1 MSLKDSFNGD
11 SCKDFLN
18 RFKLTLEKNSATA
31 SDKLKTIIS
40 DFKIKVPDLKGITSK
55 TPDFKTFVSKITDI
69 KALRAGLTDFRIEK
83 LSKLSRNAK
92 IGIGAGVLGAV
103 VISSALLMNPGPDVY
118 KLTIAGQ
125 EAGYITDTEMV
136 PQAIEE
142 IRTDLSQEAGGAEII
157 VDDKAIA
164 VEETDLNAKK
174 ITLLT
179 GEDLKKLILK
189 ADLCKASLWAV
200 NVNGTNVVAAATEAD
215 ANAVIDGVK
224 RHYLTEGSEII
235 NAAFKE
241 TVTVTQAAM
250 SAAEIMKPED
260 AVNLIITG
268 TKEPKVYTVQNGD
281 TLWDIAIANNMT
293 PAELQSA
300 NPGFDP
306 NRLKIGQQ
314 LNLFQVKPYVTVLT
328 KEIVATTEKIDFKT
342 VYENT
347 NTLYKGEVKVKSAG
361 TYGKKEVRTEVT
373 KENGVVVASAELDSV
388 ITAEPQDQIA
398 LRGTKS
404 IATFTGSGSL
414 SSPVGRIEV
423 SSPFGSRGGGRHTGV
438 DLRNPKGTPI
448 KAADDGVV
456 TYAAYS
462 GSYGNIVK
470 LSHGNGIETWYAHCD
485 TMKVS
490 VGQVVSKGEV
500 IATVGITGRAT
511 GFHLHFEV
519 RKNGVPQNPM
529 NYL

>member
-18 RFKLTLEKNSATA
+18 RFKSSIGKNSAIA
-31 SDKLKTIIS
+31 SDKIKTLIS
-40 DFKIKVPDLKGITSK
+40 DFKTQL
-55 TPDFKTFVSKITDI
+55 PDFKNLISKSSSLKLSLSKIADGKAFKTIITD
-69 KALRAGLTDFRIEK
+69 LRIEK

-92 IGIGAGVLGAV
+92 IGIGAGVLGVV
-103 VISSALLMNPGPDVY
+103 VIGSVLILNPGQDVY
-118 KLTIAGQ
+118 QLTIAGE
-125 EAGYITDTEMV
+125 EAGYIADTETV
-136 PQAIEE
+136 SAAIEE
-142 IRTDLSQEAGGAEII
+142 IKADLSKEAGGAEIV
-157 VDDKAIA
+157 VDDNAIA
-164 VEETDLNAKK
+164 VKETDLKANK
-174 ITLLT
+174 ITFLSND
-179 GEDLKKLILK
+179 ELKELILS
-189 ADLCKASLWAV
+189 ADLFKASIWAV
-200 NVNGTNVVAAATEAD
+200 NINGSNVVAAATESD
-215 ANAVIDGVK
+215 ANAILDGVK

-235 NAAFKE
+235 DAGFKE
-241 TVTVTQAAM
+241 AVSVTKAAM
-250 SAAEIMKPED
+250 NAAEIMKPED

-268 TKEPKVYTVQNGD
+268 TKEPKVYTVQDGD

-293 PAELQSA
+293 PEELQTA

-328 KEIVATTEKIDFKT
+328 KEIVAATEKIDFKT

-347 NTLYKGEVKVKSAG
+347 GALYKGEVKVKSAG
-361 TYGKKEVRTEVT
+361 VYGTKEVKTEVT
-373 KENGVVVASAELDSV
+373 KENGTVVASVELDSV
-388 ITAEPQDQIA
+388 VTAEPQDQIA

-414 SSPVGRIEV
+414 SSPMGRIEV

-456 TYAAYS
+456 TFAAYS
-462 GSYGNIVK
+462 GTYGNIVK
-470 LSHGNGIETWYAHCD
+470 LSHGNGLETWYAHCD
-485 TMKVS
+485 TIKVS

-511 GFHLHFEV
+511 GYHLHFEV